1 MNAVGGCGE
10 RSIPIVSVTARSAA
24 KFVNSMAM
32 DSSLR
37 LLANERNAATRPWE

>member
-10 RSIPIVSVTARSAA
+10 RSIPIVSITARSAA

-32 DSSLR
+32 DSRPR
-37 LLANERNAATRPWE
+37 LLANDRNAVTRPWE